1 MSKLLLL
8 AAAAASPQSEN
19 VVQEIS
25 RQFGLN
31 WPGFLSQVASFA
43 IVAFCL
49 HRFAYKKV
57 VGILEERRQ
66 RITQGLKDAEKSKEQ
81 LTKAEGE
88 RQEILRQANAQGEKL
103 IEEAREA
110 ANRVRETE
118 TQKAI
123 AAAEDIITK
132 AKEAAVAEHARM
144 LADLKREIGRLVVS
158 TTANVTG
165 KVLTSDDQRRLID
178 ETNRQVTVRA

>member
-1 MSKLLLL
+1 MIKFLLL
-8 AAAAASPQSEN
+8 AAASPEGEN
-19 VVQEIS
+19 VIQEIS
-25 RQFGLN
+25 RQFGVN
-31 WPGFLSQVASFA
+31 WRNLISQIISFA
-43 IVAFCL
+43 IVAFLL

-57 VGILEERRQ
+57 VGILEERRE
-66 RITQGLKDAEKSKEQ
+66 RIAQGLADADKSKQ
-81 LTKAEGE
+81 RLAQAETE
-88 RQEILRQANAQGEKL
+88 RQEILRQANDQATKL

-110 ANRVRETE
+110 AGRVREEE

-123 AAAEDIITK
+123 GAAEEIIAK
-132 AKEAAVAEHARM
+132 AREAATADHARM

-165 KVLTSDDQRRLID
+165 KILTSDDQRRLID